1 MEPKG
6 LLDFVYDRQS
16 ADGENVKEFLDKI
29 NKVNGIGMLNE
40 IRKAWLLRYNKFG
53 VIQQNDELITLFEG
67 NGLKAV
73 ASTNASHGYVYVAV
87 WEE

>member
-1 MEPKG
+1 
-6 LLDFVYDRQS
+6 
-16 ADGENVKEFLDKI
+16 
-29 NKVNGIGMLNE
+29 MLNE